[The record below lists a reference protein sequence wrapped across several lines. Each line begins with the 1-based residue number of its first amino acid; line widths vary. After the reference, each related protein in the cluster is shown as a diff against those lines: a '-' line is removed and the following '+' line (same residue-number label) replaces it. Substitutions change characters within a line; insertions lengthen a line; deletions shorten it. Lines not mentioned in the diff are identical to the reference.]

1 MDTLRPVE
9 VSEYYIQR
17 ISKGMQKYFWD
28 NIFKRIFDIL
38 KDSTIDNAGENDL
51 INAIRSGKVWYE
63 NGAFRTETR
72 FSNSIATVLEK
83 MGAKF
88 VRGAYVIEQTKI
100 PMANIN
106 AINYAKAHLGYVGGR
121 ISDVLLG
128 RDSL

>member
-72 FSNSIATVLEK
+72 FSNSIAWKPL
-83 MGAKF
+83 
-88 VRGAYVIEQTKI
+88 
-100 PMANIN
+100 
-106 AINYAKAHLGYVGGR
+106 
-121 ISDVLLG
+121 VLLG
-128 RDSL
+128 SRAVRFIKVMFSSVALIP